1 MTSPECA
8 VFDVWGRSIRQLSSA
23 AEPGARRVGTTEP
36 GACDRAER
44 RMKIGTK
51 LFLYHLIPLIVLM
64 TLFAY
69 LEQRRARTVLS
80 VEVAREGRVLT
91 RTIQIAVQDAVRD
104 RQLEDVHTLVD
115 RISGSGPVM
124 GVRLFDSSGSLTY
137 QSASLQHR
145 PFAESDGLRTLDPS
159 RAAEEVGMDEADALE
174 VLERLEAA
182 GFTRRYEYAVNLSG
196 TPYFRVLSD
205 GARASPT

>member
-1 MTSPECA
+1 MRGGAVYANCPRRRNREHPES
-8 VFDVWGRSIRQLSSA
+8 VQPNR
-23 AEPGARRVGTTEP
+23 GAR
-36 GACDRAER
+36 DRAER

-115 RISGSGPVM
+115 R
-124 GVRLFDSSGSLTY
+124 
-137 QSASLQHR
+137 
-145 PFAESDGLRTLDPS
+145 
-159 RAAEEVGMDEADALE
+159 
-174 VLERLEAA
+174 
-182 GFTRRYEYAVNLSG
+182 
-196 TPYFRVLSD
+196 
-205 GARASPT
+205 